1 MKRFLQKR
9 SEFFRHVSIV
19 MLGTAAAQA
28 IPLAVSPLLT
38 RIYGPED
45 FGIYAIYL
53 AIAAIGTVA
62 AAGRYEMAIMR
73 PASEVE
79 ARSVFNLAIVTAGIT
94 CTLLALVL
102 IVTHALPWKGPTT
115 ELGSLQFLLPFSIC
129 ALSVFTSIGYWL
141 NRHKHYA
148 QLSKLK
154 VAQSVLIAVG
164 SVALGYW
171 VGGATG
177 LIAGTLVGQVALAL
191 WPLVRIG
198 GWRGA
203 SADSDTLRGTARRYW
218 KYPAVSMPTALLDT
232 FSQQAPTLVFSR
244 FYNMTATGHYNLGVR
259 VLSSPAALISTA
271 IGQVYFR
278 RIAEIAR
285 EKPEALPSEVM
296 STAKKLLLIGLPIF
310 LPLMLWGDVLFA
322 WIFGAPWAKAGAYAQ
337 IIAFSALV
345 KFVVSPLSTLFIAL
359 ERLGTAAKWQTAYF
373 CTSLATLALGLVV
386 PPSTLLIALAI
397 HDFVMYG
404 LYFYLI
410 MHTSRS
416 LAATVSTASN
426 PPTTR

>member
-1 MKRFLQKR
+1 MKRFLQQR

-53 AIAAIGTVA
+53 AIGAIGTVA

-73 PASEVE
+73 PAREAE
-79 ARSVFNLAIVTAGIT
+79 ARSVFNLAIITAVIT
-94 CTLLALVL
+94 CVLLAFVL
-102 IVTHALPWKGPTT
+102 LATHALPWKGPTT
-115 ELGSLQFLLPFSIC
+115 ELGDLQFLLPLSIC
-129 ALSVFTSIGYWL
+129 ALSVFSSVGYWL
-141 NRHKHYA
+141 NRHKRYA

-154 VAQSVLIAVG
+154 VAQSILIAAG
-164 SVALGYW
+164 SVGAGYW
-171 VGGATG
+171 IGGATG
-177 LIAGTLVGQVALAL
+177 LIVGTLIGQVALAL
-191 WPLVRIG
+191 WPLLRLG
-198 GWRGA
+198 GWRDA
-203 SADSDTLRGTARRYW
+203 SSDDNTLRGTASRYW

-244 FYNMTATGHYNLGVR
+244 FYDMAATGHYNLGVR

-285 EKPEALPSEVM
+285 ETPRALPAEVI

-322 WIFGAPWAKAGAYAQ
+322 WIFGAPWAKAGTYAQ
-337 IIAFSALV
+337 IIAFSAFV

-359 ERLGTAAKWQTAYF
+359 ERLGTAAKWQAAYF
-373 CTSLATLALGLVV
+373 CTSIATLSLGLVV
-386 PPSTLLIALAI
+386 PPSTLLVALAI
-397 HDFVMYG
+397 HDLAMYG

-416 LAATVSTASN
+416 LAMAAPQASN
-426 PPTTR
+426 APTSQ